1 MNLAS
6 LIPLSLHPL
15 SVVSK
20 DLTVGGQKTGRRWPT
35 HLLHWAV
42 LTDKLVCY
50 NDAGCL
56 QPGQTP
62 LQMFIRKKKKKFPR
76 KAAAVWGA
84 LPCVIDTQECV

>member
-15 SVVSK
+15 SLVSK
-20 DLTVGGQKTGRRWPT
+20 DLAVGGQKIGRRWPT
-35 HLLHWAV
+35 HLLHWVV

-62 LQMFIRKKKKKFPR
+62 LQMFIRKKKKKKIPQESR
-76 KAAAVWGA
+76 CSVGCLA
-84 LPCVIDTQECV
+84 LCD